1 MTKFRQ
7 ILFIYVLLSL
17 ATVTNL
23 ATRVNADTLPNKVYL
38 PIVLNPPCLTAAE
51 EAQLAQLLGQDPQ
64 QQRPSLTCNYI
75 LAQVARDRAADMAER
90 KYFSHVNPDGYGPNY
105 LVEQA
110 GYVLPDYY
118 GDDPKANYIES
129 IAAGNS
135 TATATWQQ
143 QWMNSPSHREHL
155 LGLNDFYKNQIEYG
169 IGYAYDPDSPYKYYW
184 VVITAQPGP

>member
-64 QQRPSLTCNYI
+64 QQRPSLTCNY
-75 LAQVARDRAADMAER
+75 
-90 KYFSHVNPDGYGPNY
+90 
-105 LVEQA
+105 
-110 GYVLPDYY
+110 
-118 GDDPKANYIES
+118 
-129 IAAGNS
+129 
-135 TATATWQQ
+135 
-143 QWMNSPSHREHL
+143 
-155 LGLNDFYKNQIEYG
+155 
-169 IGYAYDPDSPYKYYW
+169 
-184 VVITAQPGP
+184 